1 MNIAQK
7 IVILVIALLMLQS
20 CYNDI
25 DLEKYRNESAMVL
38 NSVVSS
44 DTVVMAFLTETIFYT
59 DVRNPKSIIAD
70 ADMRLFVNDKFK
82 EHMVWTD
89 DSTMPSGV
97 YKSLYRPKCGDEI
110 KVEADFNG
118 KTVWA
123 TDRLIEKVN
132 IMSVDLVLK
141 LSDQPTGTIYI
152 QENGTVVKKD
162 LYDQIYTYKVKFVDP
177 KDQQNYYCIR
187 IEDESGRTIGERM
200 DFSSDP
206 IFLLQQDEF
215 GSLSSDGRIY
225 SAGGR
230 VFSDELIDG
239 MEYTLSV
246 GEYLSMPYKDND
258 EPMIRR
264 VVLYSL
270 SEAYY
275 KYLLTT
281 LNARADDSL
290 EGKLESI
297 GFAESSKC
305 YSNINGGVGIFGAV
319 EKSVVICNLRDAS
332 I

>member
-1 MNIAQK
+1 M
-7 IVILVIALLMLQS
+7 
-20 CYNDI
+20 
-25 DLEKYRNESAMVL
+25 
-38 NSVVSS
+38 
-44 DTVVMAFLTETIFYT
+44 
-59 DVRNPKSIIAD
+59 
-70 ADMRLFVNDKFK
+70 
-82 EHMVWTD
+82 
-89 DSTMPSGV
+89 
-97 YKSLYRPKCGDEI
+97 
-110 KVEADFNG
+110 
-118 KTVWA
+118 
-123 TDRLIEKVN
+123 
-132 IMSVDLVLK
+132 
-141 LSDQPTGTIYI
+141 
-152 QENGTVVKKD
+152 KKD

-177 KDQQNYYCIR
+177 KGQQNYYCIR
-187 IEDESGRTIGERM
+187 IEDEFGRTIGERM

>member
-177 KDQQNYYCIR
+177 KGQ
-187 IEDESGRTIGERM
+187 
-200 DFSSDP
+200 
-206 IFLLQQDEF
+206 
-215 GSLSSDGRIY
+215 
-225 SAGGR
+225 
-230 VFSDELIDG
+230 
-239 MEYTLSV
+239 
-246 GEYLSMPYKDND
+246 
-258 EPMIRR
+258 
-264 VVLYSL
+264 
-270 SEAYY
+270 
-275 KYLLTT
+275 
-281 LNARADDSL
+281 
-290 EGKLESI
+290 
-297 GFAESSKC
+297 
-305 YSNINGGVGIFGAV
+305 
-319 EKSVVICNLRDAS
+319 
-332 I
+332 

>member
-7 IVILVIALLMLQS
+7 IVILVIALLMLQL

-44 DTVVMAFLTETIFYT
+44 DTVVMASLTETIFYT

-97 YKSLYRPKCGDEI
+97 YKFLYRPKCGDEI

-132 IMSVDLVLK
+132 IMSVDLVFK

-177 KDQQNYYCIR
+177 KDQQNYYCIQ
-187 IEDESGRTIGERM
+187 IEDEFGRTIGERM

-246 GEYLSMPYKDND
+246 GEYL
-258 EPMIRR
+258 
-264 VVLYSL
+264 
-270 SEAYY
+270 
-275 KYLLTT
+275 
-281 LNARADDSL
+281 
-290 EGKLESI
+290 
-297 GFAESSKC
+297 
-305 YSNINGGVGIFGAV
+305 
-319 EKSVVICNLRDAS
+319 
-332 I
+332 